1 MSERDHLLDT
11 LQRTLGDAYS
21 IERELGGG
29 GMSRV
34 FLAEERRFGRRVV
47 IKVLG
52 SVAESMSAERFEREI
67 AVAAALQ
74 DPHIVPV
81 LAAGEAAGIPYYTM
95 PFVAGDSLRKRMDAG
110 PLPLSQVVSILRDIA
125 RALVAAHAR
134 GVVHRD
140 IKPDNVL
147 LSGDSAVVTDFG
159 IAKAIQVSR
168 TRGSDV
174 TLTAAGTSLGT
185 PAYMAPEQAAG
196 DSADARADIYS
207 WAIIAYELLG
217 GAHPFA
223 GKTTAQ
229 QLIAAH
235 ISERPAAL
243 PRVVPR
249 ALAMLVARC
258 LEKDPSARPQSAA
271 ELIAALDATSSV
283 TSRRS
288 ILVAPA
294 LATAVLLAAAGAFV
308 VANRRKEP
316 ARETAISS
324 VAVLPFANVGG
335 DTAQA
340 YFSDGMTDELSGV
353 LAKIPELRVA
363 SRRAVYAIR
372 DRNAPPQEIARTLG
386 VRALIEG
393 TVRRAGNRIRVMA
406 QLSNADSGKVLW
418 TRTYEQPAS
427 DVFAMQDSI
436 AAAIARELRV
446 VFAGT
451 ALAASRAGRTTNPEA
466 HDDFLRA
473 EQQGRLATEA
483 GYRAAISLYQRAL
496 QADPRYA
503 LAWAGIA
510 QSWVNLADAFV
521 PSRIAYPQAAVA
533 ARKALA
539 IDSLVPQA
547 HTALGFALVSVN
559 WDIAAGFHEM
569 ERGHELDQNNAQA
582 AALLGNARCFVSWR
596 PDEGLALTK
605 RAIELDPLDIMNHWM
620 YEMCAYMGK
629 RYDEAIAHHAIS
641 VGVDSSFFYL
651 DDWAAASYVEKG
663 EFAKALA
670 IYERGR
676 KTWGRPPYG
685 MARTYAAMGRMADA
699 RRIAVQ
705 LEQLEK
711 TTYVDP
717 DEIAIA
723 YAAVGDAT
731 SAMRWYERAY
741 RDRATLLLGS
751 TMPVNT
757 AHIRDDPR
765 FKVFAARMDSIA
777 GRR

>member
-1 MSERDHLLDT
+1 MSERDDLKHT
-11 LQRTLGDAYS
+11 LQQALGDAYT

-34 FLAEERRFGRRVV
+34 FLAEERRLGRRVV

-67 AVAAALQ
+67 TVAAALQ

-81 LAAGEAAGIPYYTM
+81 LAAGYAGGIPYYTM
-95 PFVAGDSLRKRMDAG
+95 PFVAGESLRKRMDAG
-110 PLPLSQVVSILRDIA
+110 PIPVAHAISILRDIA

-159 IAKAIQVSR
+159 IATAIEASR
-168 TRGSDV
+168 TRDRNS

-207 WAIIAYELLG
+207 WAVIAYELLG

-235 ISERPAAL
+235 ITERPATL
-243 PRVVPR
+243 PRAVPR
-249 ALAMLVARC
+249 ALAMFVARC
-258 LEKDPSARPQSAA
+258 LEKDRSARPQSAS
-271 ELIAALDATSSV
+271 ELVTALDATSSV
-283 TSRRS
+283 TPRRS
-288 ILVAPA
+288 RFVGPV
-294 LATAVLLAAAGAFV
+294 LAAAVLLLAAVTFALVSRGKQSP
-308 VANRRKEP
+308 RD
-316 ARETAISS
+316 TAIAS
-324 VAVLPFANVGG
+324 VAVLPFTNVGG

-340 YFSDGMTDELSGV
+340 YFSDGMTDELAGV
-353 LAKIPELRVA
+353 LAKIPDLRVA
-363 SRRAVYAIR
+363 SRRAVYGLK
-372 DRNAPPQEIARTLG
+372 DRNAPPQEIAHTLG

-393 TVRRAGNRIRVMA
+393 TVRRAGNRIRVMV
-406 QLSNADSGKVLW
+406 QLANADSGKVLW
-418 TRTYEQPAS
+418 TRTYEQPVS

-446 VFAGT
+446 VFAGS
-451 ALAASRAGRTTNPEA
+451 AVAASRAGRTTNPEA
-466 HDDFLRA
+466 HDYYLRA
-473 EQQGRLATEA
+473 QQQGRLATEA
-483 GYRAAISLYQRAL
+483 GNRGAILLYERAL

-503 LAWAGIA
+503 LAWVGIA
-510 QSWVNLADAFV
+510 QSWMNLADAFV
-521 PSRIAYPQAAVA
+521 PSRIAYPQAAAA

-539 IDSLVPQA
+539 IDSLVPEA
-547 HTALGFALVSVN
+547 HTALGYSLVSVN
-559 WDIAAGFHEM
+559 WDIAAGMHEM
-569 ERGHELDQNNAQA
+569 ERGHELDQNNART
-582 AALLGNARCFVSWR
+582 AALLGNMRCFVSWQFE
-596 PDEGLALTK
+596 EGLALTK
-605 RAIELDPLDIMNHWM
+605 RAIELEPLDIMNHWM

-641 VGVDSSFFYL
+641 IAVDSSFFYL
-651 DDWAAASYVEKG
+651 DDWAAASHIEKG

-670 IYERGR
+670 IYERAR
-676 KTWGRPPYG
+676 KAWGRPPYG

-699 RRIAVQ
+699 RKIAVE

-717 DEIAIA
+717 DEIALA
-723 YAAVGDAT
+723 YASVGDAN
-731 SAMRWYERAY
+731 SAMRWFERAY

-751 TMPVNT
+751 TMPIYS
-757 AHIRDDPR
+757 ARIRDDPR
-765 FKVFAARMDSIA
+765 FRAFVARMDSIA
-777 GRR
+777 GRP